1 MNRSEM
7 NVVANE
13 LVSIVMEPHWMTMHQ
28 WVQNGWFVLCNLN
41 KWLIATS
48 LLTYILAWNTFTAVK
63 MSWEA
68 IIYTYKKGNISV
80 YNKLPAACGHLTP
93 QPW

>member
-28 WVQNGWFVLCNLN
+28 
-41 KWLIATS
+41 
-48 LLTYILAWNTFTAVK
+48 
-63 MSWEA
+63 
-68 IIYTYKKGNISV
+68 
-80 YNKLPAACGHLTP
+80 
-93 QPW
+93 